1 VVPRALSTAEIARVV
16 ADYRR
21 AARNAHRAGFDFVEL
36 HAAHG
41 YLVEQFLCDGTNHRE
56 DEYGGTVANRCRF
69 LFEVVAAL
77 VDELGP
83 ARVGVRLSPCA
94 HDPAT
99 GKPYQTYFGTL
110 FSDPEPLYD
119 YAIER
124 LNDFPLAYL
133 MLTEPRV
140 GGLSV
145 TPEADRSNTHPLR
158 NTRYR
163 SRYHGLLIGAGG
175 FAPRAAGMAVAEGH
189 YDLVAFGRWFLAN
202 PDLPERLK
210 HGRPLNVY
218 DRSTFYGTG
227 IAGYTDY
234 PRWEGETAAAA
245 TTAVYP
251 LMEQTAIGVALV
263 SSQL

>member
-1 VVPRALSTAEIARVV
+1 
-16 ADYRR
+16 
-21 AARNAHRAGFDFVEL
+21 
-36 HAAHG
+36 
-41 YLVEQFLCDGTNHRE
+41 
-56 DEYGGTVANRCRF
+56 
-69 LFEVVAAL
+69 
-77 VDELGP
+77 
-83 ARVGVRLSPCA
+83 VGVRLSPCA

-110 FSDPEPLYD
+110 FSAPELLYEL
-119 YAIER
+119 AIEG

-145 TPEADRSNTHPLR
+145 APEADRSNTHPLR

-163 SRYHGLLIGAGG
+163 NRYHGVLIGAGG
-175 FAPRAAGMAVAEGH
+175 FTPRTAGMAVAEGH

-210 HGRPLNVY
+210 QGLPLNVY
-218 DRSTFYGTG
+218 DRSTFYGAG
-227 IAGYTDY
+227 AAGYTDY
-234 PRWEGETAAAA
+234 PRWKDEAAAAA
-245 TTAVYP
+245 TIAVYP
-251 LMEQTAIGVALV
+251 LMEQTSIGVALV